1 MNANT
6 LFVGLA
12 LTTFVATVSPVFSQQ
27 GPPPS
32 ERAKQ
37 VEALVTKA
45 AALIDNKGKAAF
57 EDLRKKDSEWFHG
70 DIYLFVYD
78 MTANVLLIPL
88 FRSVKER
95 T

>member
-1 MNANT
+1 MNANA

-12 LTTFVATVSPVFSQQ
+12 IATFAATASPVFSQQ

-45 AALIDNKGKAAF
+45 AALIDNRGKAAF
-57 EDLRKKDSEWFHG
+57 ED
-70 DIYLFVYD
+70 
-78 MTANVLLIPL
+78 
-88 FRSVKER
+88 FRKER
-95 T
+95 QRVVPR

>member
-1 MNANT
+1 MNANA

-12 LTTFVATVSPVFSQQ
+12 LTIFLATASPAFSQQ

-45 AALIDNKGKAAF
+45 AALIDDKGKG
-57 EDLRKKDSEWFHG
+57 S
-70 DIYLFVYD
+70 
-78 MTANVLLIPL
+78 
-88 FRSVKER
+88 FRGFQKER
-95 T
+95 QRVVPR

>member
-1 MNANT
+1 MNANA

-12 LTTFVATVSPVFSQQ
+12 LTTFVATASPVFSQQ

-45 AALIDNKGKAAF
+45 AVLIDK
-57 EDLRKKDSEWFHG
+57 
-70 DIYLFVYD
+70 
-78 MTANVLLIPL
+78 
-88 FRSVKER
+88 
-95 T
+95 

>member
-1 MNANT
+1 MNANA

-12 LTTFVATVSPVFSQQ
+12 LTTFVASPVFSQRS
-27 GPPPS
+27 PPPS

-57 EDLRKKDSEWFHG
+57 ENFRKKDSEWFHG
-70 DIYLFVYD
+70 DTYLFVYD
-78 MTANVLLIPL
+78 MNANDCSIPL
-88 FRSVKER
+88 FRSVKEP